1 MLEWLILLW
10 LHFIAIFKL
19 VGFLFLILLFIGV
32 SVAIF
37 YCVLTGIYEVYRYIV
52 KKCKG

>member
-10 LHFIAIFKL
+10 LLFVAIFKL

-37 YCVLTGIYEVYRYIV
+37 YCVFVGVIELFKYIV
-52 KKCKG
+52 NICKD